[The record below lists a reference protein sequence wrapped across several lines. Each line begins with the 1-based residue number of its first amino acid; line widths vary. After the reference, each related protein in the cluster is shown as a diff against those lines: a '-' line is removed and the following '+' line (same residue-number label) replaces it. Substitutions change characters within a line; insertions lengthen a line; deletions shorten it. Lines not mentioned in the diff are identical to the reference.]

1 MFRKRDPLHF
11 GVQFKTSES
20 FFCYVLG
27 MMPRFI
33 RGGVDVKR
41 ENSRKVIFK
50 KRWDIV
56 RSGLESVAG
65 QHLYSEHEVLDT
77 SDSLRKRPRSS
88 MGLRINRLVF

>member
-41 ENSRKVIFK
+41 ENSRKVILK
-50 KRWDIV
+50 KD
-56 RSGLESVAG
+56 G
-65 QHLYSEHEVLDT
+65 YSEIRV
-77 SDSLRKRPRSS
+77 
-88 MGLRINRLVF
+88 RIGSWSTPI